1 MSLACHVPSLSP
13 KNTYTYLTRRR
24 TTTSTKTLNITSINP
39 KHITHK
45 KSPFHFKSEEKK
57 AHKKRPSHRAHTH
70 LLLRLHRERER
81 EREKKM
87 KDFEK
92 AEEEDKEEEEE
103 KIRVEVV
110 FFYALFLSPLKRV
123 FELDFSSLFFS
134 L

>member
-1 MSLACHVPSLSP
+1 
-13 KNTYTYLTRRR
+13 
-24 TTTSTKTLNITSINP
+24 
-39 KHITHK
+39 
-45 KSPFHFKSEEKK
+45 
-57 AHKKRPSHRAHTH
+57 
-70 LLLRLHRERER
+70 
-81 EREKKM
+81 M

-123 FELDFSSLFFS
+123 FELDFSSLSFS

>member
-1 MSLACHVPSLSP
+1 M
-13 KNTYTYLTRRR
+13 YLTRRR
-24 TTTSTKTLNITSINP
+24 TYFQEDKTSIKTLNTTSINP
-39 KHITHK
+39 KHITQK

-57 AHKKRPSHRAHTH
+57 AHKKRPHRAHIYIFF
-70 LLLRLHRERER
+70 RVSIERER

-92 AEEEDKEEEEE
+92 AEEDKEEEE